1 MWSMK
6 VFLDNLDEEI
16 EKIDYETRLKVA
28 AFVIKNILEHAKE
41 GGSYRY
47 LIYERLGFEADA
59 YGVLQE
65 AGALEISNEFNIDQ
79 MNEIKRVV
87 SENKIDVLKPM
98 LHMCDEPDCFKQAG
112 CGFPTDDGYRWT
124 CYDHYR
130 KSKYGG

>member
-87 SENKIDVLKPM
+87 RENKIDVLKPM
-98 LHMCDEPDCFKQAG
+98 LHLCDEPGCFKEAG

-130 KSKYGG
+130 ISKYGG

>member
-1 MWSMK
+1 MFLENLEEEYNK
-6 VFLDNLDEEI
+6 V
-16 EKIDYETRLKVA
+16 DYETRLTVA
-28 AFVIKNILEHAKE
+28 AFVINKILEHAKE

-79 MNEIKRVV
+79 MDEIKRVV
-87 SENKIDVLKPM
+87 RENKIDVLKPS
-98 LHMCDEPDCFKQAG
+98 LHMCDEPGCFSNAG
-112 CGFPTDDGYRWT
+112 CGFPTENGYRWA

>member
-1 MWSMK
+1 MWGMK
-6 VFLDNLDEEI
+6 MFLENLDKEI

-79 MNEIKRVV
+79 MNEIKQVV
-87 SENKIDVLKPM
+87 RENKIDVLKPL
-98 LHMCDEPDCFKQAG
+98 LHMCDEPGCFKQAG
-112 CGFPTDDGYRWT
+112 CGFPGKDGYRWT

-130 KSKYGG
+130 KATYGG